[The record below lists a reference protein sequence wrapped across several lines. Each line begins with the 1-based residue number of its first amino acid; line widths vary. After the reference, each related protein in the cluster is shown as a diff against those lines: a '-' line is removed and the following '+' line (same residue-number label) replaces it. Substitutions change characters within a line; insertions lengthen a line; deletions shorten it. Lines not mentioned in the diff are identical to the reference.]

1 MHHHQEGAG
10 STQVGPAPLLY
21 ERVSTHNTDKIFNVL
36 LATVMASVAF
46 FLRAGQGLCEIF
58 GAQAVR
64 AVITETV
71 VLYVLA
77 AHLAVL
83 GVLYIIYQ
91 QDYYPGEGY
100 QWSFDKPADQQI
112 PLKATCHTWTDTQG
126 REHLDIRGTAPEVE
140 DELSASFT
148 RQGLLKK
155 WKQDFGCYADLDHT
169 IMPDKVQV
177 KESDRDHNYLRIE
190 GWEKWHC
197 PIQKQMVN
205 SKKKKPHQHTDDCSL
220 EETRRGTTSPGMS
233 PSNPRGPCVDK
244 K

>member
-1 MHHHQEGAG
+1 
-10 STQVGPAPLLY
+10 
-21 ERVSTHNTDKIFNVL
+21 
-36 LATVMASVAF
+36 MASAAF
-46 FLRAGQGLCEIF
+46 FLGADYLAREIF

>member
-36 LATVMASVAF
+36 LATVMASAAF
-46 FLRAGQGLCEIF
+46 FLGADYLAREIF

>member
-1 MHHHQEGAG
+1 M
-10 STQVGPAPLLY
+10 
-21 ERVSTHNTDKIFNVL
+21 HNTDKIFNVL

-46 FLRAGQGLCEIF
+46 FLGADYLAREIF

-64 AVITETV
+64 AVITEPV
-71 VLYVLA
+71 VLYVLM
-77 AHLAVL
+77 AHLAAL

-91 QDYYPGEGY
+91 QDYDPGTGY
-100 QWSFDKPADQQI
+100 QWSFDKPVDQQI
-112 PLKATCHTWTDTQG
+112 PLKATCHVWTDTQG
-126 REHLDIRGTAPEVE
+126 REHLDIKGTAPGIE

-155 WKQDFGCYADLDHT
+155 WKQDFGWYADLDYA
-169 IMPDKVQV
+169 IMPDKVLV

-205 SKKKKPHQHTDDCSL
+205 SKKKKPHQHTEDCSL
-220 EETRRGTTSPGMS
+220 EETRNHITWYVTL
-233 PSNPRGPCVDK
+233 
-244 K
+244 

>member
-1 MHHHQEGAG
+1 M
-10 STQVGPAPLLY
+10 Y
-21 ERVSTHNTDKIFNVL
+21 NTDKIFNVL
-36 LATVMASVAF
+36 LATVMASAAF
-46 FLRAGQGLCEIF
+46 FLGADYLAREIF

-71 VLYVLA
+71 VLYVLM

-91 QDYYPGEGY
+91 QDYYPGAGY
-100 QWSFDKPADQQI
+100 QWSFDKPVDQQI
-112 PLKATCHTWTDTQG
+112 PLKATCHVWTDTQG
-126 REHLDIRGTAPEVE
+126 REHLDIKGTSPGIE
-140 DELSASFT
+140 DELTASFT

-155 WKQDFGCYADLDHT
+155 WKQSSGWYADLDYA

-205 SKKKKPHQHTDDCSL
+205 SKKKKPHQHTEDCSL
-220 EETRRGTTSPGMS
+220 EETRNHITWYVTL
-233 PSNPRGPCVDK
+233 
-244 K
+244 

>member
-1 MHHHQEGAG
+1 M
-10 STQVGPAPLLY
+10 
-21 ERVSTHNTDKIFNVL
+21 HNTDKIFNVL

-46 FLRAGQGLCEIF
+46 FLGADYLAREIF

-64 AVITETV
+64 AVITEPV
-71 VLYVLA
+71 VLYVLM
-77 AHLAVL
+77 AHLAAL

-91 QDYYPGEGY
+91 QDYDPGTGY
-100 QWSFDKPADQQI
+100 QWSFDKPVDQQI
-112 PLKATCHTWTDTQG
+112 PLKATCHVWTDTQG
-126 REHLDIRGTAPEVE
+126 REHLDIKGTAPGIE

-155 WKQDFGCYADLDHT
+155 WKQDFGWYADLDYA

-205 SKKKKPHQHTDDCSL
+205 SKKKKPHQHTEDCSL
-220 EETRRGTTSPGMS
+220 EETRNHITWYVTL
-233 PSNPRGPCVDK
+233 
-244 K
+244 

>member
-1 MHHHQEGAG
+1 M
-10 STQVGPAPLLY
+10 
-21 ERVSTHNTDKIFNVL
+21 HNTDKIFNIL
-36 LATVMASVAF
+36 LVSVGGSVAL
-46 FLRAGQGLCEIF
+46 FLGADYLARLIF
-58 GAQAVR
+58 GAQVVR

-71 VLYVLA
+71 ILYVLV
-77 AHLAVL
+77 AHLIVL
-83 GVLYIIYQ
+83 VGMYIIYQ
-91 QDYYPGEGY
+91 QQDYDPGKGY
-100 QWSFDKPADQQI
+100 QWSFDKPVDQQI

-126 REHLDIRGTAPEVE
+126 REHLDIKGTAPGIKE
-140 DELSASFT
+140 ELSASFT

-155 WKQDFGCYADLDHT
+155 WKQDFGWYADLDHT

-220 EETRRGTTSPGMS
+220 EETRNHITWYVTL
-233 PSNPRGPCVDK
+233 
-244 K
+244 